1 MKVGISRM
9 TRGSSSNVMMFV
21 FDNADTNDQGVDVA
35 FAKNEDDE
43 RLLRARVI
51 WMVGIID
58 DDDDAPVR

>member
-1 MKVGISRM
+1 M

-35 FAKNEDDE
+35 FAKNEEDDE